1 MYLATNVLGKQ
12 FALKEVDDKEA
23 AQKEA
28 KALKEAGEHPN
39 VVDVVDI
46 RIIDDTAY
54 IVMPYLEGEQLDKY
68 IEKHR
73 PWTPKAWWH
82 IMLPLLRGVSHIHAS
97 ELIHRDLKP
106 ANVIMV
112 PERSSRK
119 PVIVDLGLA
128 KRTDSDETLLVGGTR
143 KYLPPEWS
151 ALPLIGSQYDLFQL
165 ALISYEVLYGDD
177 HYNASVGKWDI
188 DLVRAELEEDGSSF
202 SKAIANA
209 LDDDPSH
216 RPQSCFDWIASMLE
230 FETETQDLGDESYDS
245 YSVQSDSPRTT
256 EPNVP
261 TPSSTGEVT
270 VSSLCREIIRDYR
283 LPDKSLV
290 VLDGGKVVPGN
301 TLLETYRN
309 DVFPQWAGGWF
320 SEDNTDG
327 EQPHGPQPNLNDLA
341 DEIDERYGVHIG
353 FLERG
358 SGPRQERLLKKQAQ
372 TTYISNF
379 LKKYPPTR

>member
-1 MYLATNVLGKQ
+1 MFLATNALGKQ

-28 KALKEAGEHPN
+28 KALKKAGEHPN

-46 RIIDDTAY
+46 KIIDNTAY
-54 IVMPYLEGEQLDKY
+54 IVMPYLEGEQLDEY

-73 PWTPKAWWH
+73 PWTPRAWWH

-112 PERSSRK
+112 TEHHGRK

-128 KRTDSDETLLVGGTR
+128 KRTNSDETRLVGGTR

-151 ALPLIGSQYDLFQL
+151 ALTLIGSQYDLFQL

-177 HYNASVGKWDI
+177 HYNARVGKWDL

-209 LDDDPSH
+209 LDDDPGH

-245 YSVQSDSPRTT
+245 SSVQSDSPTP
-256 EPNVP
+256 EPNIP

-270 VSSLCREIIRDYR
+270 VSSLCREIIQDYG
-283 LPDKSLV
+283 LPDESLV
-290 VLDGGKVVPGN
+290 VLDGSKVVWGN
-301 TLLETYRN
+301 TLLETYRD
-309 DVFPQWAGGWF
+309 DVFPKWAAGWR
-320 SEDNTDG
+320 
-327 EQPHGPQPNLNDLA
+327 GPQPNLNDLA
-341 DEIDERYGVHIG
+341 DDIYERYGVCVG

-358 SGPRQERLLKKQAQ
+358 SGPRQERLLSKQAQ
-372 TTYISNF
+372 ATYISNF

>member
-106 ANVIMV
+106 ANIIMV
-112 PERSSRK
+112 PEQNTRK

-128 KRTDSDETLLVGGTR
+128 KRINSDETRLVGGTR

-151 ALPLIGSQYDLFQL
+151 DLTLIGSQYDLFQL
-165 ALISYEVLYGDD
+165 ALISYEVLHGDE
-177 HYNASVGKWDI
+177 HYNDAVGKWD
-188 DLVRAELEEDGSSF
+188 LAVVRAELEEVGSSF

-209 LDDDPSH
+209 LDDDPGH
-216 RPQSCFDWIASMLE
+216 RPQSCFDWIASMLDL
-230 FETETQDLGDESYDS
+230 ETEIQDLADESYDS
-245 YSVQSDSPRTT
+245 YSGQSNSHRIP
-256 EPNVP
+256 EQNV
-261 TPSSTGEVT
+261 STLLNTGDVT
-270 VSSLCREIIRDYR
+270 VSSLCREIVRDYG
-283 LPDKSLV
+283 LPDDSLV
-290 VLDGGKVVPGN
+290 VLDGSEVVPGQ
-301 TLLETYRN
+301 TLLKNHRDAVT
-309 DVFPQWAGGWF
+309 PKWAGGWF
-320 SEDNTDG
+320 NKDG
-327 EQPHGPQPNLNDLA
+327 EQPHDSQPNLNDLA
-341 DEIDERYGVHIG
+341 SDVFDRYGVHIG
-353 FLERG
+353 FLNRG
-358 SGPRQERLLKKQAQ
+358 AGARQKRLLSKRSN
-372 TTYISNF
+372 TTFISNF
-379 LKKYPPTR
+379 IKQWR

>member
-46 RIIDDTAY
+46 KIIDDTAY

-106 ANVIMV
+106 ANIIMV
-112 PERSSRK
+112 PEQNTRK

-128 KRTDSDETLLVGGTR
+128 KRINSDETRLVGGTR

-151 ALPLIGSQYDLFQL
+151 DLTLIGSQYDLFQL
-165 ALISYEVLYGDD
+165 ALISYEVLHGDE
-177 HYNASVGKWDI
+177 HYNDAGRQI
-188 DLVRAELEEDGSSF
+188 GSSCCT
-202 SKAIANA
+202 S
-209 LDDDPSH
+209 
-216 RPQSCFDWIASMLE
+216 
-230 FETETQDLGDESYDS
+230 G
-245 YSVQSDSPRTT
+245 
-256 EPNVP
+256 
-261 TPSSTGEVT
+261 
-270 VSSLCREIIRDYR
+270 
-283 LPDKSLV
+283 
-290 VLDGGKVVPGN
+290 
-301 TLLETYRN
+301 
-309 DVFPQWAGGWF
+309 AGGGWVLLF
-320 SEDNTDG
+320 E
-327 EQPHGPQPNLNDLA
+327 
-341 DEIDERYGVHIG
+341 
-353 FLERG
+353 G
-358 SGPRQERLLKKQAQ
+358 SRKRAG
-372 TTYISNF
+372 
-379 LKKYPPTR
+379 